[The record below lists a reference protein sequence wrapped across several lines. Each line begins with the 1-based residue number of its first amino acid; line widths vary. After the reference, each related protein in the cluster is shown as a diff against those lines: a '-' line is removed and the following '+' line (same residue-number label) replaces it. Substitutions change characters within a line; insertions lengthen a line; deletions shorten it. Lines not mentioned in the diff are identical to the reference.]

1 MLNHKKIYEKVAE
14 KYSLIFW
21 PEVRT
26 PKNFTTFWLNEN
38 DWNNREPF
46 MQIEV
51 IPKTKQYFK
60 TIYIMK
66 IKDSDLID
74 KIIND
79 ITELYIIDQNK
90 LENKDKHL
98 CLDFNYNKPALI
110 F

>member
-1 MLNHKKIYEKVAE
+1 MLSHKKIYEKVAE

-21 PEVRT
+21 PEIRQ

-38 DWNNREPF
+38 DWNNKEPF
-46 MQIEV
+46 MEIEV

-66 IKDSDLID
+66 IKDSENID
-74 KIIND
+74 SIVD
-79 ITELYIIDQNK
+79 YIIQEYIIEQNK
-90 LENKDKHL
+90 PENKKNHL
-98 CLDFNYNKPALI
+98 CIDFNYNKPALI